1 MSDLF
6 DALLDPR
13 VAFLRYAFIAGLL
26 ASVSFGIMGSYVVAR
41 RISYIAGAI
50 SHSVLGGIGAAIYLR
65 HGLGYVW
72 CDPLYGA
79 TAAALLSALVI
90 GFASLYAG
98 EREDTVIGAVWAVG
112 MALGLLFL
120 YKTPGNYDPMSYL
133 FGNILLISRRDLW
146 LVIGLDA
153 VVLGLSLFFHNKLV
167 AICFDE
173 EFARLRG
180 LRVEAYYILLLCLI
194 ALTIV
199 LLITVV
205 GIVLVIA
212 LLTLPAAAA
221 GQIARRMSS
230 LMALSAL
237 FCAFFIFSGLG
248 VSYTRG
254 LLTGPTIV
262 LIGGVVYLAVFG
274 AAKICRKL
282 KARRY
287 TIS

>member
-79 TAAALLSALVI
+79 TAAALLSALII

-112 MALGLLFL
+112 MAIGLLCL

-133 FGNILLISRRDLW
+133 FGNILLISQRDLW
-146 LVIGLDA
+146 LVIGSIRWYWA
-153 VVLGLSLFFHNKLV
+153 SASSSTTSSWPFVLMRSS
-167 AICFDE
+167 
-173 EFARLRG
+173 RG
-180 LRVEAYYILLLCLI
+180 CAACASRP
-194 ALTIV
+194 
-199 LLITVV
+199 ITSCCY
-205 GIVLVIA
+205 A
-212 LLTLPAAAA
+212 
-221 GQIARRMSS
+221 
-230 LMALSAL
+230 
-237 FCAFFIFSGLG
+237 
-248 VSYTRG
+248 
-254 LLTGPTIV
+254 
-262 LIGGVVYLAVFG
+262 
-274 AAKICRKL
+274 
-282 KARRY
+282 
-287 TIS
+287 

>member
-13 VAFLRYAFIAGLL
+13 VAFLRYAFITGLL
-26 ASVSFGIMGSYVVAR
+26 ASVSFGIMGSYVVVR

-65 HGLGYVW
+65 HGLAYEW

-79 TAAALLSALVI
+79 TAAALLSALII

-112 MALGLLFL
+112 MAIGLLFL
-120 YKTPGNYDPMSYL
+120 YKTPGSYDPMSFL
-133 FGNILLISRRDLW
+133 FGNILLISQRDLW

-153 VVLGLSLFFHNKLV
+153 AVLSLSIFFHNKLV

-180 LRVEAYYILLLCLI
+180 VRVEAYYILLLCLI
-194 ALTIV
+194 ALTVV
-199 LLITVV
+199 LLVTVV

-221 GQIARRMSS
+221 GQFARRMSTM
-230 LMALSAL
+230 MALSVL
-237 FCAFFIFSGLG
+237 FCGGFVLSGLG
-248 VSYTRG
+248 VSYSQG
-254 LLTGPTIV
+254 LLTGPSIV
-262 LIGGVVYLAVFG
+262 LIGGITYLAVF
-274 AAKICRKL
+274 AAARVCRRVKSL
-282 KARRY
+282 RRVDD
-287 TIS
+287 